1 MYIYAFL
8 KESTTCIELYIYPL
22 YNLGTM
28 DKKIMISFRVDEK
41 EKAMIEALSERIARS
56 QSDTI
61 RFAVECL
68 NSIAE
73 SISRKD
79 ALALGRE

>member
-1 MYIYAFL
+1 
-8 KESTTCIELYIYPL
+8 
-22 YNLGTM
+22 
-28 DKKIMISFRVDEK
+28 MISFRVDEK

-61 RFAVECL
+61 RFAVERL
-68 NSIAE
+68 NSDADA
-73 SISRKD
+73 ISRKD